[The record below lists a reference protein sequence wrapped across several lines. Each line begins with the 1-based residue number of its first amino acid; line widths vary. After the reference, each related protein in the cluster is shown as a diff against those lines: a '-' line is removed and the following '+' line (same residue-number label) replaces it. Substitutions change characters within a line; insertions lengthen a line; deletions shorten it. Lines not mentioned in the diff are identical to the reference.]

1 MFKLIV
7 AQVDKTLFDG
17 EIAQV
22 TCPGEMGDLTV
33 LSHHAPLVTPL
44 RPGEL
49 KIVDGEGLET
59 YIKVEGGILEV
70 GSNEATILL

>member
-1 MFKLIV
+1 MFKLVV

-44 RPGEL
+44 RVGEL
-49 KIVDGEGLET
+49 KIVDGGGVET
-59 YIKVEGGILEV
+59 YIKITGGILEV
-70 GSNEATILL
+70 GSNTATVLL

>member
-1 MFKLIV
+1 MFTLTV
-7 AQVDKTLFDG
+7 AQVDKTIFQG
-17 EIAQV
+17 EATSV

-33 LSHHAPLVTPL
+33 LAHHAPLVTPL

-49 KIVDGEGLET
+49 KIVDNAGLET

-70 GSNEATILL
+70 GSNQATILL

>member
-7 AQVDKTLFDG
+7 AQVDKTLFEG
-17 EIAQV
+17 EVAQV
-22 TCPGEMGDLTV
+22 TCPGEMGELTV

-44 RPGEL
+44 RAGEL
-49 KIVDGEGLET
+49 KIVDHEGVET

-70 GSNEATILL
+70 GSNEATVLL

>member
-7 AQVDKTLFDG
+7 AQVDKTLFEG

-44 RPGEL
+44 RSGEL
-49 KIVDGEGLET
+49 KIVDSEGVET

-70 GSNEATILL
+70 GSNSATILL